1 MGGFRPVGSEKL
13 QGMEKI
19 NRIMQIARYN
29 ENVPQN
35 VNESSSV
42 NYSVELAD
50 GNTYQIEKEKGG
62 YVIKRKL
69 NESHS
74 EYISP
79 MKNREY
85 FGSYSTALKK
95 LNFMAKELNMVNEN
109 TVGTNIFEN
118 EIEERQKNKYFL
130 KYKKSE
136 MSEQGAPTPKPKP
149 QPQAQVPPPVPAP
162 PAPAPAP
169 EPAMDTT
176 PSPEMGTDM
185 GTEMGTE
192 ETTDT
197 EETDFDFETPEPD
210 SSEIGSNGD
219 EEVVT
224 YKAIQKMVGKLTQK
238 IRQFS
243 SEDEEAMTTDNVK
256 WVINSVLSSLDLTK
270 LSDDDV
276 DDILNKLEGN
286 DEESDSDDEFSSEE
300 GIEDTENSRKV
311 PEEDMDYDMSKLG
324 LDGSV
329 TPPIPTPPTGGEMME
344 TMNLGSAIGKSV
356 SMKHQGEMM
365 KKMGELDEFG
375 DFEVDVC
382 DHCNGSGHDEK
393 TDAMCDWCEGTG
405 EKQHIKHGARKRNR
419 TFEKNRFM
427 ESTTVDS
434 IISKYFDNTDKQKN
448 RIQQLSESVSQERN
462 AIKLME
468 KFPHA
473 TFMGKTNKNN
483 LVFRTSNREFKITPK
498 GNIL

>member
-29 ENVPQN
+29 EKVPQN
-35 VNESSSV
+35 VNESTSV

-50 GNTYQIEKEKGG
+50 GNTYQIEKEKSG
-62 YVIKRKL
+62 YIIKRKL

-85 FGSYSTALKK
+85 YNSYSHALKK

-109 TVGTNIFEN
+109 SIGTNIFEN

-136 MSEQGAPTPKPKP
+136 MSEQGGPAPKPKP
-149 QPQAQVPPPVPAP
+149 AAPVAA

-169 EPAMDTT
+169 PAPVPAPEPGMEST
-176 PSPEMGTDM
+176 PSPEMGTEM
-185 GTEMGTE
+185 GADMGTE

-197 EETDFDFETPEPD
+197 ETTDFDFDQPD
-210 SSEIGSNGD
+210 STESEPSGD

-224 YKAIQKMVGKLTQK
+224 YKSIQKMVGKLTQK

-243 SEDEEAMTTDNVK
+243 SEDEEAMTADNVK
-256 WVINSVLSSLDLTK
+256 WVINSVLSSLDLNK
-270 LSDDDV
+270 LSDDDI
-276 DDILNKLEGN
+276 DDILSKLEGN
-286 DEESDSDDEFSSEE
+286 EEDSDFDDDFSSEE
-300 GIEDTENSRKV
+300 GIEDTEESRNV
-311 PEEDMDYDMSKLG
+311 PEDEMEFDMSKLD
-324 LDGSV
+324 LDSSV
-329 TPPIPTPPTGGEMME
+329 RPQIPTPPSGGEMTE
-344 TMNLGSAIGKSV
+344 TMDLGRAINKSV
-356 SMKHQGEMM
+356 SMKHQGSMM
-365 KKMGELDEFG
+365 DKMGELDEFE
-375 DFEVDVC
+375 DLEIDVC
-382 DHCNGSGHDEK
+382 DHCNGSGHDE
-393 TDAMCDWCEGTG
+393 TRDAMCDWCEGTG
-405 EKQHIKHGARKRNR
+405 EKQHIKHGARKNNR
-419 TFEKNRFM
+419 TFKKSRFM

-434 IISKYFDNTDKQKN
+434 IISKYFDNTGKDKN
-448 RIQQLSESVSQERN
+448 RIQQLSESVSQEKN

-468 KFPHA
+468 KYPHA

-483 LVFRTSNREFKITPK
+483 LIFRTSNREFKITPK